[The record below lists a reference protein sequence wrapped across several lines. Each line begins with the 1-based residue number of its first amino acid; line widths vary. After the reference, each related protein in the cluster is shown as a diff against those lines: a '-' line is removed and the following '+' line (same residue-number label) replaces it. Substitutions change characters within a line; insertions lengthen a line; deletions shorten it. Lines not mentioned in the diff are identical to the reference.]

1 MDAYDNLVEKIS
13 RYSGL
18 SIEEIDKKVEAKKSK
33 LSGLISKEGA
43 AQIVAA
49 ELGISF
55 ENELIKVNELT
66 NGLRRANVVGKI
78 TKLFPVKEFNKNGRS
93 GKFASFMLGDETSNV
108 RVVLW
113 DSNHVSLIESG
124 DIVEGRVV
132 EIKGASVKNGELH
145 VSAFSDIKPSDQKL
159 DSVKESGSVS
169 AKSGN
174 FSDAKEGEFV
184 NVRAFIVQT
193 FEPRFFDSKKNEGE
207 KGVLLNVVL
216 DDGSATMRS
225 VLFGENI
232 KKLLS
237 VNDEELFSLEALNEK
252 RSEIIGDE
260 RIFTGNFRMNSF
272 SNSLEFSVRGI
283 EEFSITDAIKELE
296 QKV

>member
-1 MDAYDNLVEKIS
+1 MDNYINLIEKIS
-13 RYSGL
+13 RHSGL
-18 SIEEIDKKVEAKKSK
+18 ALEEIEKKVDAKKSK

-55 ENELIKVNELT
+55 ENEMLKIKELSD
-66 NGLRRANVVGKI
+66 GLRRANVIGKV
-78 TKLFPVKEFNKNGRS
+78 TRVFPVKEFSKNGRS
-93 GKFASFMLGDETSNV
+93 GKFASFTLGDETSNV

-124 DIVEGRVV
+124 NLVQGNVI
-132 EIKGASVKNGELH
+132 EIKGANVKNGELH
-145 VSAFSDIKPSDQKL
+145 VSAFSDIKPSEKKF
-159 DSVKESGSVS
+159 DSVKETTTTS
-169 AKSGN
+169 AGN
-174 FSDAKEGEFV
+174 FAEAKEGSFV

-216 DDGSATMRS
+216 DDGYATMRS
-225 VLFGENI
+225 VLFSENI

-237 VNDEELFSLEALNEK
+237 VSDSDLFSLDVLNSK
-252 RSEIIGDE
+252 RAEIIGDE
-260 RIFTGNFRMNSF
+260 KVFTGSFRMNSF
-272 SNSLEFSVRGI
+272 SNNLEFSVRNI
-283 EEFSITDAIKELE
+283 EDFSIDEVVKDLE
-296 QKV
+296 VQKN

>member
-1 MDAYDNLVEKIS
+1 MDNYSTLVEKIA

-18 SIEEIDKKVEAKKSK
+18 PSSEIEGKVEAKKSK
-33 LSGLISKEGA
+33 LSGLISREGA

-55 ENELIKVNELT
+55 ENEVVKIKELS

-78 TKLFPVKEFNKNGRS
+78 TRLYPVKEFSKNGRS

-113 DSNHVSLIESG
+113 DSNHVALVENGTLMQGSVIE
-124 DIVEGRVV
+124 IR
-132 EIKGASVKNGELH
+132 GASVKNDEMHL
-145 VSAFSDIKPSDQKL
+145 SAFSDIKISDTKL
-159 DSVKESGSVS
+159 DSVRESAPLAFGTFVD
-169 AKSGN
+169 AVEGN
-174 FSDAKEGEFV
+174 MIKA
-184 NVRAFIVQT
+184 RAFVVQT
-193 FEPRFFDSKKNEGE
+193 FEPRFFDSKKNVGE

-216 DDGSATMRS
+216 DDGTATMRS

-232 KKLLS
+232 KKILD
-237 VNDEELFSLEALNEK
+237 VDDAGLFSLEVLNAKRAELIGEEK
-252 RSEIIGDE
+252 V
-260 RIFTGNFRMNSF
+260 FTGNFRMNSF

-283 EEFSITDAIKELE
+283 EDFVVENLVKELE
-296 QKV
+296 TKV

>member
-1 MDAYDNLVEKIS
+1 MDNYSTLVDKIS

-18 SIEEIDKKVEAKKSK
+18 PSSEIEGKVEAKKSK
-33 LSGLISKEGA
+33 LSGLISREGA

-55 ENELIKVNELT
+55 ENEVVKIKELS

-78 TKLFPVKEFNKNGRS
+78 TRLYPVKEFSKNGRS

-113 DSNHVSLIESG
+113 DSNHVALVENGTLMQGSVIE
-124 DIVEGRVV
+124 IR
-132 EIKGASVKNGELH
+132 GASVKNDEMHL
-145 VSAFSDIKPSDQKL
+145 SAFSDIKISDTKL
-159 DSVKESGSVS
+159 DSVKEAAALV
-169 AKSGN
+169 SGN
-174 FSDAKEGEFV
+174 FGEAVEGAAV
-184 NVRAFIVQT
+184 KVRAFVVQT

-216 DDGSATMRS
+216 DDGTATMRS

-232 KKLLS
+232 KKILG
-237 VNDEELFSLEALNEK
+237 VDDAGLFSLDVLNTKRAELIGEEK
-252 RSEIIGDE
+252 V
-260 RIFTGNFRMNSF
+260 FTGSFRMNSF

-283 EEFSITDAIKELE
+283 EDFVVENLVKELE
-296 QKV
+296 AKV

>member
-1 MDAYDNLVEKIS
+1 MDAYSNLIEKIS
-13 RYSGL
+13 KHSQL
-18 SIEEIDKKVEAKKSK
+18 SIEEIEKKVDSKKSK

-55 ENELIKVNELT
+55 ENEMLKIKELT
-66 NGLRRANVVGKI
+66 EGLRRANVTGKI
-78 TKLFPVKEFNKNGRS
+78 TRVFPVKEFSKNGRS
-93 GKFASFMLGDETSNV
+93 GKFASFTLGDETSNV

-124 DIVEGRVV
+124 NLNQGSVI
-132 EIKGASVKNGELH
+132 EIRGASVKNGEIH
-145 VSAFSDIKPSDQKL
+145 VSAFSDIKPSDRKF
-159 DSVKESGSVS
+159 DSVKETV
-169 AKSGN
+169 APTSGN
-174 FSDAKEGEFV
+174 FAEAKEGAFV

-216 DDGSATMRS
+216 DDGHATMRS
-225 VLFGENI
+225 VLFGESI

-237 VNDEELFSLEALNEK
+237 VNDDELFSLDVLNSK
-252 RSEIIGDE
+252 RAEIIGDE
-260 RIFTGNFRMNSF
+260 KMFTGSFRMNSF
-272 SNSLEFSVRGI
+272 SNNLEFSIRGI
-283 EEFSITDAIKELE
+283 EDFSVENVIKDLE
-296 QKV
+296 GQKV

>member
-1 MDAYDNLVEKIS
+1 MDAYNNLIEKIS
-13 RYSGL
+13 KHSNVP
-18 SIEEIDKKVEAKKSK
+18 IEEIEKKVEAKKAK

-55 ENELIKVNELT
+55 ENEVLKIKELT
-66 NGLRRANVVGKI
+66 NGLRRANIVGKI
-78 TKLFPVKEFNKNGRS
+78 TRVFPVKEFSKNGRS
-93 GKFASFMLGDETSNV
+93 GKFASFTVGDETSNV

-124 DIVEGRVV
+124 NLNQGDVV
-132 EIKGASVKNGELH
+132 EIKGATVKNGEIHL
-145 VSAFSDIKPSDQKL
+145 SAFSDIKPSSQKF
-159 DSVKESGSVS
+159 DSVKETGEVLPGSF
-169 AKSGN
+169 AN
-174 FSDAKEGEFV
+174 AKEGDLV
-184 NVRAFIVQT
+184 SVRAFIVQT

-237 VNDEELFSLEALNEK
+237 VSDEELFSLDSLNLK
-252 RSEIIGDE
+252 RSEILGDE
-260 RIFTGNFRMNSF
+260 KLFTGNFRMNSF

-283 EEFSITDAIKELE
+283 QDFSVDNLIKELE

>member
-1 MDAYDNLVEKIS
+1 MDAYSNLIEKIS
-13 RYSGL
+13 KHSNVP
-18 SIEEIDKKVEAKKSK
+18 IEEIEKKVEAKKAK

-55 ENELIKVNELT
+55 ENEVLKIKELT
-66 NGLRRANVVGKI
+66 NGLRRANIVGKI
-78 TKLFPVKEFNKNGRS
+78 TRVFPVKEFSKNGRS
-93 GKFASFMLGDETSNV
+93 GKFASFTVGDETSNV

-124 DIVEGRVV
+124 NLNQGDVV
-132 EIKGASVKNGELH
+132 EIKGATVKNGEIHL
-145 VSAFSDIKPSDQKL
+145 SAFSDIKPSSQKF
-159 DSVKESGSVS
+159 DSVKETGEVLPGSF
-169 AKSGN
+169 AN
-174 FSDAKEGEFV
+174 AKEGDLV
-184 NVRAFIVQT
+184 SVRAFIVQT

-237 VNDEELFSLEALNEK
+237 VSDEELFSLDSLNLK
-252 RSEIIGDE
+252 RSEILGDE
-260 RIFTGNFRMNSF
+260 KLFTGNFRMNSF

-283 EEFSITDAIKELE
+283 QDFSVDNLIKELE